1 MLVRCLA
8 MMALLVLAA
17 GLLALAAPQTPQA
30 TAVLVENFEDGI
42 GAWTTN
48 DGKAA
53 GDPDKVTLCTL
64 SEVTPGAPGMGGAR
78 CALVEFQAAQDTWAS
93 ITLPVKGA
101 LWARNGCTQLR
112 LMIKGDGS
120 KAPVKLALRV
130 IYQSEKERRD
140 LSFYYLLNLESWDW
154 RTAVIPLAKF

>member
-17 GLLALAAPQTPQA
+17 GLPALAAPQTPQA
-30 TAVLVENFEDGI
+30 TAVLIENYEDGI

-78 CALVEFQAAQDTWAS
+78 CALVEFQAARTRGPAS
-93 ITLPVKGA
+93 PCPSRA
-101 LWARNGCTQLR
+101 LCGPATAARNCG
-112 LMIKGDGS
+112 
-120 KAPVKLALRV
+120 
-130 IYQSEKERRD
+130 
-140 LSFYYLLNLESWDW
+140 
-154 RTAVIPLAKF
+154 